1 MMVMDYN
8 ILNKKKIRNS
18 TVILQKHKEK
28 KNRGAKGRKKAE
40 RKEGRREVKDGV
52 GKISFQNN
60 R

>member
-1 MMVMDYN
+1 M
-8 ILNKKKIRNS
+8 
-18 TVILQKHKEK
+18 ILQKHKEK

-60 R
+60 RE